1 MLTRRLKSFLVAG
14 AVVLAVPATAAA
26 QPPPGLGPQTWSEDF
41 TGTTLDG
48 ERWGYRATGPRQDGV
63 LTPSAVS
70 VGGGLL
76 TIKTYTDAEGKH
88 RSGMI
93 STEPGDS
100 RTGFEQKYGYFEA
113 RVKFNDEPGQWS
125 AFWMQ
130 TSTNGDPLGKP
141 AAAGVEMDI
150 VEHRARCGSPPL
162 PMEAPTCR
170 SSNDIADRVRQALVW
185 DGYDNHS
192 KAAANLSDP
201 LPQLDNGS
209 WHTWGLRWTPTG
221 LTFYYDDAPIWS
233 RSAPISRRGQFIILS
248 SEVGEFFA
256 GDIPRQGYGSSSE
269 STTTMQVDYVR
280 AWALD

>member
-1 MLTRRLKSFLVAG
+1 MVVG
-14 AVVLAVPATAAA
+14 AVLLIVPSAATA
-26 QPPPGLGPQTWSEDF
+26 QPPPGVGQQTWSEDF
-41 TGTTLDG
+41 AGNGLDR
-48 ERWGYRATGPRQDGV
+48 ERWGYRATGPRSDGI

-70 VGGGLL
+70 VGDGLL

-100 RTGFEQKYGYFEA
+100 RAGFEQTYGYFEA

-125 AFWMQ
+125 AFWLQ
-130 TSTNGDPLGKP
+130 TPTNGDPPGKP

-150 VEHRARCGSPPL
+150 VEHRARCVSPPPPL
-162 PMEAPTCR
+162 DPQICR
-170 SSNDIADRVRQALVW
+170 SSSGITNRIRQALVW
-185 DGYDNHS
+185 DGYDADS
-192 KAAANLSDP
+192 KSAVRLSDP
-201 LPQLDNGS
+201 LPQLGNGS
-209 WHTWGLRWTPTG
+209 WHTWGLRWTPTA
-221 LTFYYDDAPIWS
+221 LTFYYDDVPIWS
-233 RSAPISRRGQFIILS
+233 KPAPISRRGQFIILS

-256 GDIPRQGYGSSSE
+256 GNIPRDGYGSFSD